1 MIDFKKTRTLIRTHT
16 ASGDVVKGFLVNFN
30 IDVTR
35 DGFFKVREESTPS
48 CQINKDGSCH
58 DYGTGAHYGDVVS
71 LLYDG
76 YHAFDSLPET
86 MKWLC
91 NELGIDMEV
100 CHG

>member
-1 MIDFKKTRTLIRTHT
+1 MVDLKKTRNLIRTH
-16 ASGDVVKGFLVNFN
+16 ASSGDVVKGFLVDLN
-30 IDVTR
+30 IDATR

-58 DYGTGAHYGDVVS
+58 DYGTGEHYSDIVS

-86 MKWLC
+86 MEWVC